1 MLQALEARNT
11 GSDAEPSSSNHDDQH
26 VTAAEAAVQ
35 RASEAGPQDT
45 IMEDSTMQQHQAV
58 LNARLQNEPE
68 SSFVAQEDEP
78 VALPDVIST
87 FKSTLVDSSGPI
99 PGL

>member
-1 MLQALEARNT
+1 MLQALEPQNN
-11 GSDAEPSSSNHDDQH
+11 GSDAEPSSSNQDDQH
-26 VTAAEAAVQ
+26 VTAAEVDVRQ
-35 RASEAGPQDT
+35 DTEAGPQDT
-45 IMEDSTMQQHQAV
+45 IMEDRTMQQHQAV

-68 SSFVAQEDEP
+68 SSFAAQEDEA